1 MRSGLLQ
8 STRAPLASV
17 SMKLIQPARPAQLCP
32 WRPFLYYAKAGFHQS
47 FAVTGC
53 FYYIPPAPRAPPV
66 KNFKQDQL
74 ALSSGGLKKSA
85 AASSCF
91 CHERWRALAAPHS
104 RLGNLAGCWQK
115 NHNSRAGTPIHNA
128 QGSCLCVLAENACV
142 VCVF

>member
-1 MRSGLLQ
+1 
-8 STRAPLASV
+8 
-17 SMKLIQPARPAQLCP
+17 MKLKQPAWPAQICP

-74 ALSSGGLKKSA
+74 ALSSGELKNLA
-85 AASSCF
+85 AAAGWC
-91 CHERWRALAAPHS
+91 CCWHERTRALAAPRS

-128 QGSCLCVLAENACV
+128 QGSCLCVLVENACV